1 MTRPTITVPIATSKT
16 TSCQLNLPWFVQC
29 TEYDPVPATFEPL
42 VNGERAF
49 GAVYDAIMTAKNS
62 VEIICWG
69 FQPSMY
75 FKRGD
80 TRSLCI
86 GDLLIKKAHEGV
98 QVRILCWYDTLR
110 VAQTSE
116 NPTPGDN
123 VSNWSGRFKQ
133 NRNDAQIEYDKLWYR
148 QVRLAYTG
156 AETGPI
162 ELGQRFFRLM
172 RWGND
177 PSLGIKN
184 IEFVT
189 RDFGLL
195 DRAEIAWRLNWKAL
209 DKDRDTINK
218 IMSSV
223 AMVAEPSHH
232 QKMVLV
238 DYEQP
243 EVAVG
248 FVMGHNTLDAYWD
261 DDHHGHARLQAQFGR
276 NGETPRQDISSRVTG
291 PVLEFLNDNFCTA
304 WKKETR
310 IDLLGPRQHIAGQ
323 LRVRPGFGP
332 PVMAQI
338 LRTQSQEDIRD
349 IEKVYLKAVNNTTRF
364 IYIENQYFRWPPLAD
379 KIKSVVQNLLNGG
392 RDLEKDGPVYLFV
405 VTNSSSEA
413 MGDGSVNTFRMLKQ
427 LGRPELM
434 PGVAK
439 DERRDGLL
447 AELAQARLAE
457 RLASINARIF
467 KDQRDI
473 AHDQAAARYYETLK
487 AKQERARARVA
498 QLENE
503 FPQKNQSVISPT
515 EIPGLKVHICTL
527 VAPDSPPENWMDVY
541 VHSKLMIVDDVFTTL
556 GSANINTRSMQVDSE
571 LNICIEDP
579 AVTRPL
585 REHLFGVHTGG
596 RVMGNDMAEISE
608 IWNYILEKNDERRV
622 HGLQRKTEFTLSSPI
637 ASLVEFLQESPVRR
651 NLD

>member
-1 MTRPTITVPIATSKT
+1 MTAPSITVPIATSKT
-16 TSCQLNLPWFVQC
+16 TSCNLNLPWFVQN
-29 TEYDPVPATFEPL
+29 TEYHPVPATFEPL

-49 GAVYDAIMTAKNS
+49 GAVYDAILAAQSS

-80 TRSLCI
+80 TSSLCI
-86 GDLLIKKAHEGV
+86 GDLLIKKANEGV

-116 NPTPGDN
+116 NSTPGDN
-123 VSNWSGRFKQ
+123 VSNWFGKFRQ
-133 NRNDAQIEYDKLWYR
+133 NRNDAQVEYDKLWYR
-148 QVRLAYTG
+148 QIRLAYTG
-156 AETGPI
+156 AETGPV
-162 ELGQRFFRLM
+162 ELGQRFFRML

-177 PSLGIKN
+177 PGLGIKN

-195 DRAEIAWRLNWKAL
+195 DRAEIAWRLAVNAL
-209 DKDRDTINK
+209 DENRDMTNK
-218 IMSSV
+218 VMSSV
-223 AMVAEPSHH
+223 AMFAEPSHH

-238 DYEQP
+238 DYEKP

-261 DDHHGHARLQAQFGR
+261 DDHHSHERHHPQLGR
-276 NGETPRQDISSRVTG
+276 NGETPRQDISSRVSG
-291 PVLEFLNDNFCTA
+291 PVLEFLNHNFCTA

-310 IDLLGPRQHIAGQ
+310 IDLLGPRQHIARQ
-323 LRVRPGFGP
+323 LRVRPGHGT
-332 PVMAQI
+332 PVMAQV
-338 LRTQSQEDIRD
+338 LRTQSQENKRD
-349 IEKVYLKAVNNTTRF
+349 IEKLYLQAVNNTTQF
-364 IYIENQYFRWPPLAD
+364 IYIENQYFRWPPLAE
-379 KIKSVVQNLLNGG
+379 KIKSVVKNLLDWG

-405 VTNSSSEA
+405 VTNSTSEA
-413 MGDGSVNTFRMLKQ
+413 IGDASVNTFRMLKQ

-434 PGVAK
+434 PGIARA
-439 DERRDGLL
+439 ERRDDLL
-447 AELAQARLAE
+447 ADIAQAKQAE
-457 RLASINARIF
+457 RVAAVNARLF
-467 KDQRDI
+467 KEK
-473 AHDQAAARYYETLK
+473 HDTGHDEPAAQYYETLK
-487 AKQERARARVA
+487 ENHQRARAKVA
-498 QLENE
+498 QLEKE
-503 FPQKNQSVISPT
+503 LPEKLQAVISPS

-527 VAPDSPPENWMDVY
+527 VAPDSPPDNWMDVY

-585 REHLFGVHTGG
+585 REHLFGVHTRG
-596 RVMGNDMAEISE
+596 MAAGNDMYEIYKTWKE
-608 IWNYILEKNDERRV
+608 IVDVNNDQRGRS
-622 HGLQRKTEFTLSSPI
+622 LQRKTAMASKAPI
-637 ASLVEFLQESPVRR
+637 ASLVEFLQESSVQKHW
-651 NLD
+651 D

>member
-1 MTRPTITVPIATSKT
+1 MTLPTITVPIATSKT

-80 TRSLCI
+80 TSSLCI

-123 VSNWSGRFKQ
+123 VSNWFGRFKQ

-189 RDFGLL
+189 RDFSLL
-195 DRAEIAWRLNWKAL
+195 DRAETAWRLNLKAL

-243 EVAVG
+243 EAAVG

-261 DDHHGHARLQAQFGR
+261 DDHHRHARLHAQFGR

-338 LRTQSQEDIRD
+338 LRTQSQEGIRD

-434 PGVAK
+434 PGIAK
-439 DERRDGLL
+439 AERRDGLL

-467 KDQRDI
+467 KDQRDTD
-473 AHDQAAARYYETLK
+473 HDPAAARYYETLK
-487 AKQERARARVA
+487 EKLERARARVA

-585 REHLFGVHTGG
+585 REHLFGVHTGEETIG
-596 RVMGNDMAEISE
+596 ADMAEIYKKWNE
-608 IWNYILEKNDERRV
+608 ILKKNNTRRMR
-622 HGLQRKTEFTLSSPI
+622 GLQRETVMTSKSPV
-637 ASLVEFLQESPVRR
+637 ASLVEFLQESPVMK
-651 NLD
+651 NWD

>member
-1 MTRPTITVPIATSKT
+1 MTSPTITVPIATSKT

-29 TEYDPVPATFEPL
+29 AEYLPVPATFEPL

-49 GAVYDAIMTAKNS
+49 SKVYDAIWNAKSS

-75 FKRGD
+75 FKRGN
-80 TRSLCI
+80 TGSLCI

-110 VAQTSE
+110 LAQTSE

-123 VSNWSGRFKQ
+123 VTNWFGRFKQ

-195 DRAEIAWRLNWKAL
+195 DRAEIAWRLTLKAL
-209 DKDRDTINK
+209 DKDRDTTNK
-218 IMSSV
+218 VMSSV

-261 DDHHGHARLQAQFGR
+261 NDVHSHVRHHAQFGR
-276 NGETPRQDISSRVTG
+276 NGETPRQDISSRV
-291 PVLEFLNDNFCTA
+291 
-304 WKKETR
+304 
-310 IDLLGPRQHIAGQ
+310 
-323 LRVRPGFGP
+323 
-332 PVMAQI
+332 
-338 LRTQSQEDIRD
+338 
-349 IEKVYLKAVNNTTRF
+349 
-364 IYIENQYFRWPPLAD
+364 
-379 KIKSVVQNLLNGG
+379 
-392 RDLEKDGPVYLFV
+392 
-405 VTNSSSEA
+405 
-413 MGDGSVNTFRMLKQ
+413 
-427 LGRPELM
+427 
-434 PGVAK
+434 
-439 DERRDGLL
+439 
-447 AELAQARLAE
+447 
-457 RLASINARIF
+457 
-467 KDQRDI
+467 
-473 AHDQAAARYYETLK
+473 
-487 AKQERARARVA
+487 
-498 QLENE
+498 
-503 FPQKNQSVISPT
+503 
-515 EIPGLKVHICTL
+515 
-527 VAPDSPPENWMDVY
+527 
-541 VHSKLMIVDDVFTTL
+541 
-556 GSANINTRSMQVDSE
+556 
-571 LNICIEDP
+571 
-579 AVTRPL
+579 
-585 REHLFGVHTGG
+585 
-596 RVMGNDMAEISE
+596 
-608 IWNYILEKNDERRV
+608 
-622 HGLQRKTEFTLSSPI
+622 
-637 ASLVEFLQESPVRR
+637 
-651 NLD
+651 

>member
-1 MTRPTITVPIATSKT
+1 MTLPTIKVPIATSKT

-29 TEYDPVPATFEPL
+29 TEYDPAPATFEPL

-49 GAVYDAIMTAKNS
+49 GSVYDAIEAAKSS

-69 FQPSMY
+69 FQPSMH
-75 FKRGD
+75 FKRGK
-80 TRSLCI
+80 TSSLCI

-110 VAQTSE
+110 LAQTSE

-123 VSNWSGRFKQ
+123 VSNWFGTYRQ
-133 NRNDAQIEYDKLWYR
+133 NRNDAQVEYDKLWYR
-148 QVRLAYTG
+148 QIRLAYTG
-156 AETGPI
+156 AETGPV

-177 PSLGIKN
+177 LSPGTKN

-189 RDFGLL
+189 RDFSLL
-195 DRAEIAWRLNWKAL
+195 ERAEIAWRLTFKAL
-209 DKDRDTINK
+209 DKDRDTTNK
-218 IMSSV
+218 VMSSV

-243 EVAVG
+243 QIAVG

-261 DDHHGHARLQAQFGR
+261 NDDHSHVRHHAQFGR
-276 NGETPRQDISSRVTG
+276 NGETPRQDISSRVSG
-291 PVLEFLNDNFCTA
+291 PVLEFLNDNFCAA

-310 IDLLGPRQHIAGQ
+310 VDLLGPRQHIAEQ
-323 LRVRPGFGP
+323 LRVRPGYGP
-332 PVMAQI
+332 AVMAQI
-338 LRTQSQEDIRD
+338 LRTQSQENIRD

-413 MGDGSVNTFRMLKQ
+413 MGDGSVNTFRMLKR
-427 LGRPELM
+427 LGRPQLM
-434 PGVAK
+434 PGVARA
-439 DERRDGLL
+439 ERRDDLL
-447 AELAQARLAE
+447 ADLAQARLAE
-457 RLASINARIF
+457 RLASINAGIF
-467 KDQRDI
+467 KDQRDTD
-473 AHDQAAARYYETLK
+473 HDQTAARYYETLK
-487 AKQERARARVA
+487 GKLEQARARVA
-498 QLENE
+498 QLEKE
-503 FPQKNQSVISPT
+503 FPEKDQAVISPT

-596 RVMGNDMAEISE
+596 RATGDDMYEVYDKWQDI
-608 IWNYILEKNDERRV
+608 INQNRD
-622 HGLQRKTEFTLSSPI
+622 RKTNGAQKQKTKIWEGPI
-637 ASLVEFLQESPVRR
+637 ASLIEFMQESPIRK
-651 NLD
+651 DWD

>member
-1 MTRPTITVPIATSKT
+1 MTLPTITVPIATSKT

-80 TRSLCI
+80 TSSQCI

-189 RDFGLL
+189 RDFGLM

-232 QKMVLV
+232 QKVVLV

-261 DDHHGHARLQAQFGR
+261 DDHHRHARHQAQFGR

-338 LRTQSQEDIRD
+338 LRTQSQEGIRD

-434 PGVAK
+434 PGIAK
-439 DERRDGLL
+439 AERRDGLL

-467 KDQRDI
+467 KDQRDT

-487 AKQERARARVA
+487 EKQERARARVA

-585 REHLFGVHTGG
+585 REHLFGVHTGEETIG
-596 RVMGNDMAEISE
+596 ADMAEIYKKWNE
-608 IWNYILEKNDERRV
+608 ILKKNNTRRMR
-622 HGLQRKTEFTLSSPI
+622 GLQRETVMTSKSPV
-637 ASLVEFLQESPVRR
+637 ASLVEFLQESPVMK
-651 NLD
+651 NWD

>member
-1 MTRPTITVPIATSKT
+1 MTTPTITVPIATSKT

-29 TEYDPVPATFEPL
+29 TEYEPVPATFEPL

-49 GAVYDAIMTAKNS
+49 SSVYDAIVTAKSS

-75 FKRGD
+75 FKRGK
-80 TRSLCI
+80 TSSLCI

-110 VAQTSE
+110 LAQTSE

-123 VSNWSGRFKQ
+123 VSNWFGRFKQ
-133 NRNDAQIEYDKLWYR
+133 NRNDAQIEYDKMWYR

-172 RWGND
+172 QWGND
-177 PSLGIKN
+177 PSLRIKN

-189 RDFGLL
+189 RDFGLR
-195 DRAEIAWRLNWKAL
+195 DRAEIAWRLTLKAL
-209 DKDRDTINK
+209 DKDRDTTNK
-218 IMSSV
+218 VMSSV

-261 DDHHGHARLQAQFGR
+261 NDVHSHVRYHAQFGR
-276 NGETPRQDISSRVTG
+276 NGETPRQDISSRVSG
-291 PVLEFLNDNFCTA
+291 PVLEFLNDNFCAA

-310 IDLLGPRQHIAGQ
+310 IDLLGARQHIAEQ
-323 LRVRPGFGP
+323 LRVRPDYGP

-338 LRTQSQEDIRD
+338 LRTQSQENIRD

-364 IYIENQYFRWPPLAD
+364 IYIENQYFRWPPLAE
-379 KIKSVVQNLLNGG
+379 KIKSVVQNLLKGG
-392 RDLEKDGPVYLFV
+392 RDLERDGPLYLFV

-439 DERRDGLL
+439 AERRDDLL

-467 KDQRDI
+467 KDQRDTDR
-473 AHDQAAARYYETLK
+473 DQAASYYKTLNDNL
-487 AKQERARARVA
+487 ERARAKVA
-498 QLENE
+498 QLEKE
-503 FPQKNQSVISPT
+503 FHKKDQSVISPT

-585 REHLFGVHTGG
+585 REHLFEVHTKWEANGA
-596 RVMGNDMAEISE
+596 DMDMV
-608 IWNYILEKNDERRV
+608 YEKWQDITEENKVRKV
-622 HGLQRKTEFTLSSPI
+622 SGLQKTTTTETLGPV
-637 ASLVEFLQESPVRR
+637 ASLIEFMQESPVRK
-651 NLD
+651 NWD